1 MVQLNWKTA
10 LVTGSSRGI
19 GRGIAHKLVD
29 AGIKRIAVNYVDN
42 DTAANET
49 AEKLRGKGAE
59 VLLIKGTSKNDATD
73 VKLCGSRGS
82 RGSRAG
88 LASGFSVF
96 SGSPAGLFPSQCGL
110 QADSFPDDHHVGAAA
125 TRRFSCTRRR
135 ML

>member
-29 AGIKRIAVNYVDN
+29 AGIERIAVNYVNN

-59 VLLIKGTSKNDATD
+59 VLLGSGPIKGIPMWLD
-73 VKLCGSRGS
+73 L
-82 RGSRAG
+82 
-88 LASGFSVF
+88 
-96 SGSPAGLFPSQCGL
+96 
-110 QADSFPDDHHVGAAA
+110 
-125 TRRFSCTRRR
+125 
-135 ML
+135 